1 MLLVLASQLLEHTNT
16 FDGGLM
22 DTIKAMKLLTLV
34 EVAEMLRKSPAQVRW
49 MRHNG
54 SGPPCAKLGGRV
66 MYREQDV
73 IDWVNAAFDAAGS
86 A

>member
-1 MLLVLASQLLEHTNT
+1 MRGNNVGQVVT
-16 FDGGLM
+16 
-22 DTIKAMKLLTLV
+22 KLLTLD
-34 EVAEMLRKSPAQVRW
+34 EVAEMLRKSPAQMRW

-54 SGPPCAKLGGRV
+54 TGPHAARLGGRV

-73 IDWVNAAFDAAGS
+73 IDWVNAAFDAEVS

>member
-1 MLLVLASQLLEHTNT
+1 METV
-16 FDGGLM
+16 
-22 DTIKAMKLLTLV
+22 KAMKLLTLE
-34 EVAEMLRKSPAQVRW
+34 EVAEMLRKSPAQMRW

-54 SGPPCAKLGGRV
+54 TGPKAARLGGRV

-73 IDWVNAAFDAAGS
+73 IDWVNAAFEAS

>member
-1 MLLVLASQLLEHTNT
+1 ME
-16 FDGGLM
+16 
-22 DTIKAMKLLTLV
+22 TIKAMKLLTLD

-54 SGPPCAKLGGRV
+54 SGPNCAKLGGRV

-73 IDWVNAAFDAAGS
+73 IDWVDAAFEAEAS
-86 A
+86 

>member
-1 MLLVLASQLLEHTNT
+1 METV
-16 FDGGLM
+16 
-22 DTIKAMKLLTLV
+22 KAMKLLTLD
-34 EVAEMLRKSPAQVRW
+34 EVAEMLRKSPAQIRW

-54 SGPPCAKLGGRV
+54 TGPRAARLGGRV

-73 IDWVNAAFDAAGS
+73 IDWVNAAFDAEAV